1 MRANNAKGFF
11 EEVLKALWGYMSD
24 KLSIPVSELSQENI
38 RQSINEKTVDKKLVD
53 EFIELVD
60 TCEYAQYAPAGES
73 FLLEDIYRKAINIIS
88 KLEQE
93 IKR

>member
-1 MRANNAKGFF
+1 
-11 EEVLKALWGYMSD
+11 
-24 KLSIPVSELSQENI
+24 VSELSQENI
-38 RQSINEKTVDKKLVD
+38 RQSINEKTVDKKLVE

-73 FLLEDIYRKAINIIS
+73 FLLEDVYLKAINIIS